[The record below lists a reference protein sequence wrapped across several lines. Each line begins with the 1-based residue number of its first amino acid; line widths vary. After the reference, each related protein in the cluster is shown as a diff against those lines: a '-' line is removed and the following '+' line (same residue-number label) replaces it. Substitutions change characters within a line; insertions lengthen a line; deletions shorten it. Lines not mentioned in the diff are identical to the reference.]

1 MVKVAAGKSM
11 DVSGFRVNRK
21 PCTPGTGDRG
31 DGGPGRDSISRPRM
45 SPARLMSLA
54 EVTIAPGKSIVVKV
68 ASVAGVFALTTSTEL
83 NATKQTANCRR
94 ISSPFALLTNARLHV
109 MLLPE
114 SAPDSNRTLG

>member
-1 MVKVAAGKSM
+1 MVKVGGGKLIGVNRLS
-11 DVSGFRVNRK
+11 VNRK
-21 PCTPGTGDRG
+21 TCPPGTGDPG
-31 DGGPGRDSISRPRM
+31 DGGPGRDSIYRPTM

-83 NATKQTANCRR
+83 NATKHTANCRR
-94 ISSPFALLTNARLHV
+94 ISSPFPLLSNASLHV